1 MSEPRYDVF
10 FRGDIV
16 PGQRL
21 HEVRERLRQLFQID
35 DARLNTLFS
44 GRPLAIRR
52 DLGASD
58 AERYRVALREAGALV
73 ELRPLDAPDVPAAAE
88 KPANPGGEH
97 PGGEWSLAPVGA
109 DVLQPEERVP
119 VVPVSVDISGLEVAP
134 PGVDVLREDERRP
147 VVVRNVDTTH
157 LGLVPST
164 D

>member
-35 DARLNTLFS
+35 DARLDTLFS
-44 GRPLAIRR
+44 GRPMAIRR

-73 ELRPLDAPDVPAAAE
+73 ELRPLDAPDAPSAPDNPA
-88 KPANPGGEH
+88 H

-109 DVLQPEERVP
+109 DVLQPEERIP

-134 PGVDVLREDERRP
+134 PGADVLREDERRP

>member
-21 HEVRERLRQLFQID
+21 HEVRERLRQLFKLD
-35 DARLNTLFS
+35 DARLNALFS
-44 GRPLAIRR
+44 GRPMAIRR

-73 ELRPLDAPDVPAAAE
+73 ELRPLDVPDAPSVVDN
-88 KPANPGGEH
+88 PAN

-109 DVLQPEERVP
+109 DVLQPEERIP
-119 VVPVSVDISGLEVAP
+119 VAPVSVDISGLEVAP
-134 PGVDVLREDERRP
+134 PGADVLREDERRR

>member
-21 HEVRERLRQLFQID
+21 HEVRERLRQLFKLD
-35 DARLNTLFS
+35 DARLNALFS
-44 GRPLAIRR
+44 GRPMAIRR

-73 ELRPLDAPDVPAAAE
+73 ELRPLDVPDAPSVVDN
-88 KPANPGGEH
+88 PAN

-109 DVLQPEERVP
+109 DVLQPEERIP
-119 VVPVSVDISGLEVAP
+119 VAPVSVDISGLEVAP
-134 PGVDVLREDERRP
+134 PGTDVLREDERRR